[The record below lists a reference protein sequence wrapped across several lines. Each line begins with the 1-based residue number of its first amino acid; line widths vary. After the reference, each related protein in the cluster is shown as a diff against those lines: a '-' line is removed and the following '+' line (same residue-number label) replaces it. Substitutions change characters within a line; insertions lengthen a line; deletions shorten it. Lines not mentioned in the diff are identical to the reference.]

1 MQLLH
6 HSVHSV
12 VPSVR
17 VSVATCMTSHTGA
30 APQRALE
37 LEQQSGCL
45 GNTCKCRARLYH
57 QAGLAPTRHLPT
69 RWNTRGMAVRTY
81 TCPRYVLFKLELRVG
96 LLEAACIRPTMPSQE
111 RSPPQSVCRQK
122 GGDSQAEQMPLAHMA
137 HFPRDMYRLAGG
149 DGHIESR
156 AKEAKTAAVSSI
168 LSWDDVIAPGSTRWA

>member
-45 GNTCKCRARLYH
+45 GNTCKCRARLHH

-96 LLEAACIRPTMPSQE
+96 LLEAACIRPTCRLRNAVPRPPSLYAD
-111 RSPPQSVCRQK
+111 RKAGTVRQSTCLWRTWHIFREICTDATALQLPSIWTS
-122 GGDSQAEQMPLAHMA
+122 GG
-137 HFPRDMYRLAGG
+137 RGR
-149 DGHIESR
+149 HI
-156 AKEAKTAAVSSI
+156 
-168 LSWDDVIAPGSTRWA
+168 